1 MSAESLDKALQK
13 LTKWRKFFATWQLG
27 TRSTEDGE
35 LKAVANQ
42 RELFILLRVE
52 MSAFVKIG
60 LEKGLFTEEEWFD
73 ALEGEAEALDQAY
86 QNAYEGF
93 QTSDK
98 GLHMQMPQAL
108 ATMRRL
114 GFPP

>member
-35 LKAVANQ
+35 LKAIVNQ

-52 MSAFVKIG
+52 LNSFAKLMLA
-60 LEKGLFTEEEWFD
+60 KGVFTEDEWME
-73 ALEGEAEALDQAY
+73 ALENEARLLDQAY
-86 QNAYEGF
+86 EDQYAGF
-93 QTSDK
+93 STSAE